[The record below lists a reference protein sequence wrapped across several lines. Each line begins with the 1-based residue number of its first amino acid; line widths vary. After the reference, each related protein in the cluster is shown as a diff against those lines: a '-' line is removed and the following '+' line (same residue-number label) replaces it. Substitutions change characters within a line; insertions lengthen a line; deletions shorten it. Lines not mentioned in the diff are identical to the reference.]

1 MELYRISIPKD
12 DAWKVIE
19 KIGEDN
25 FAHFVD
31 LNKNEKVFNLP
42 YAYRIKMCDETE
54 RRIQYLLARTA
65 ELKVPCYRPKDEL
78 IQNTWV
84 MKLAETRNKS
94 RELLFD
100 SIEQDIVQK
109 EQFVMSQN
117 KIIDDM
123 RTAINK

>member
-1 MELYRISIPKD
+1 
-12 DAWKVIE
+12 
-19 KIGEDN
+19 
-25 FAHFVD
+25 
-31 LNKNEKVFNLP
+31 
-42 YAYRIKMCDETE
+42 
-54 RRIQYLLARTA
+54 
-65 ELKVPCYRPKDEL
+65 
-78 IQNTWV
+78 

-123 RTAINK
+123 RSAINK